1 MLCICYTVTYNY
13 MRIEICRFLFLI
25 FIFFCWFI
33 FFYCFFFFFQAE
45 DGIRDKLVTGVQTCA
60 LPICDAYVIAEIG
73 HNHQGSLKTA
83 KELFQAAAE
92 SGVAA
97 GKLQKRDNRS
107 LYTREAYDRPYDNE
121 NSFGST
127 YGEHREA
134 LEFGK
139 LEYEELQAEAGR
151 LGIAFFS
158 TAFDMKSAD
167 FLAELNTPAYKIAS
181 GDLKN
186 LPLLKHVAKIGKPMI
201 VSTGGGTMEDVQR
214 AYDAIMPINPRLC
227 LLQCT
232 CGYPAE
238 FAELDLRV
246 IATYR
251 EKFPEVVIGYSG
263 HDNGIAMPVAAYML
277 GARIIEKHFTL
288 NRAMKGTDHRFSLE
302 PVGMKKMIRD
312 LQRVRMALGDGRKK
326 VYASEASPV
335 LKMGK
340 KLVAARDLPAGHVL
354 TVADVAIKSPG
365 DGLPPYYL
373 DQIVGQAL
381 SRDIRAD
388 QSLTLELVGRP
399 ATAAAGV

>member
-1 MLCICYTVTYNY
+1 MNRQLIIGD
-13 MRIEICRFLFLI
+13 RIIS
-25 FIFFCWFI
+25 
-33 FFYCFFFFFQAE
+33 
-45 DGIRDKLVTGVQTCA
+45 DDSN
-60 LPICDAYVIAEIG
+60 AYVIAEIG

-92 SGVAA
+92 CGVDA

-107 LYTREAYDRPYDNE
+107 LYTREMYDKPYDNE
-121 NSFGST
+121 NSFGAT

-139 LEYEELQAEAGR
+139 LEYEELQAESGR
-151 LGIAFFS
+151 VGIAFFS
-158 TAFDMKSAD
+158 TAFDFKSAD
-167 FLAELNTPAYKIAS
+167 FLADLNTTAYKIAS

-186 LPLLKHVAKIGKPMI
+186 IPLLKHVAKIGKPMI
-201 VSTGGGTMEDVQR
+201 VSTGGGTMDDVQR

-227 LLQCT
+227 LMQCT

-246 IATYR
+246 ISTYR
-251 EKFPEVVIGYSG
+251 EKFPEIVIGYSG

-326 VYASEASPV
+326 VYASEAGPV

-340 KLVAARDLPAGHVL
+340 KLVAARDLTAGHVL
-354 TVADVAIKSPG
+354 TSADIAIKSPG

-373 DQIVGQAL
+373 DQIIGQAL
-381 SRDIRAD
+381 ARDVRAD
-388 QSLTLELVGRP
+388 QSLTLELVARP
-399 ATAAAGV
+399 TPAAAGV

>member
-1 MLCICYTVTYNY
+1 MAATLKIGAH
-13 MRIEICRFLFLI
+13 EIGDHMPC
-25 FIFFCWFI
+25 
-33 FFYCFFFFFQAE
+33 
-45 DGIRDKLVTGVQTCA
+45 
-60 LPICDAYVIAEIG
+60 YVIAEIG
-73 HNHQGSLKTA
+73 HNHQGSLEKA
-83 KELFQAAAE
+83 RELFREAKL
-92 SGVAA
+92 A
-97 GKLQKRDNRS
+97 GAHAVKLQKRDNRG
-107 LYTREAYDRPYDNE
+107 LYTREAYEKPYENE
-121 NSFGST
+121 NSYGAT

-134 LEFGK
+134 LEFGRS
-139 LEYEELQAEAGR
+139 EYEELQAYSAE
-151 LGIAFFS
+151 LGITFFA
-158 TAFDMKSAD
+158 TAFDFASAD

-186 LPLLKHVAKIGKPMI
+186 IPLLRHVARIGRPMI
-201 VSTGGGTMEDVQR
+201 VSTGGGTMDDVQR
-214 AYDAIMPINPRLC
+214 AYDTVMPINPRLC
-227 LLQCT
+227 LMQCT

-246 IATYR
+246 ISTYR

-263 HDNGIAMPVAAYML
+263 HDNGIAMPLAAYML

-312 LQRVRMALGDGRKK
+312 LQRVRIALGDGRKK
-326 VYASEASPV
+326 VYASEANPV

-354 TVADVAIKSPG
+354 TAGDIAIKSPG

-373 DQIVGQAL
+373 DQVIGQAL
-381 SRDIRAD
+381 SQDVRAD

-399 ATAAAGV
+399 AAATAGV

>member
-1 MLCICYTVTYNY
+1 MNRQLIIGD
-13 MRIEICRFLFLI
+13 RIIS
-25 FIFFCWFI
+25 
-33 FFYCFFFFFQAE
+33 
-45 DGIRDKLVTGVQTCA
+45 DDS
-60 LPICDAYVIAEIG
+60 DAYVIAEIG

-92 SGVAA
+92 CGVAA
-97 GKLQKRDNRS
+97 GKLQKRDNRT
-107 LYTREAYDRPYDNE
+107 LYTREMFDKPYDNE
-121 NSFGST
+121 NSFGAT

-139 LEYEELQAEAGR
+139 QEYEELQAESAR
-151 LGIAFFS
+151 LGIGFFS
-158 TAFDMKSAD
+158 TAFDIRSAD

-186 LPLLKHVAKIGKPMI
+186 IPLLKHVAKIGKPMI
-201 VSTGGGTMEDVQR
+201 VSTGGGTMDDVQR
-214 AYDAIMPINPRLC
+214 AYDTVVPINPRLC
-227 LLQCT
+227 LMQCT

-251 EKFPEVVIGYSG
+251 EKFPEIVIGYSG

-340 KLVAARDLPAGHVL
+340 KLVAARDLPAGHIL
-354 TVADVAIKSPG
+354 GAADVAIKSPG
-365 DGLPPYYL
+365 DGLAPYYL
-373 DQIVGQAL
+373 DQILGQAL
-381 SRDIRAD
+381 TRDVRAD

-399 ATAAAGV
+399 TAATAGV

>member
-1 MLCICYTVTYNY
+1 MN
-13 MRIEICRFLFLI
+13 RQLI
-25 FIFFCWFI
+25 IGDRVI
-33 FFYCFFFFFQAE
+33 S
-45 DGIRDKLVTGVQTCA
+45 DDSS
-60 LPICDAYVIAEIG
+60 AYVIAEIG

-92 SGVAA
+92 CGVDA

-107 LYTREAYDRPYDNE
+107 LYTREMYDKPYDNE
-121 NSFGST
+121 NSFGAT

-139 LEYEELQAEAGR
+139 SEYEELQAESAR
-151 LGIAFFS
+151 LGIGFFS
-158 TAFDMKSAD
+158 TAFDLKSAD
-167 FLAELNTPAYKIAS
+167 FLAALNTPAYKIAS

-186 LPLLKHVAKIGKPMI
+186 IPLLRHVAKIGKPMI

-214 AYDAIMPINPRLC
+214 AYDTVMPINPRLC
-227 LLQCT
+227 LMQCT

-246 IATYR
+246 ISTYR

-263 HDNGIAMPVAAYML
+263 HDNGIAMPLAAYML

-312 LQRVRMALGDGRKK
+312 LQRVRIALGDGRKK
-326 VYASEASPV
+326 VYASEANPV

-340 KLVAARDLPAGHVL
+340 KLVAARDLSAGHVL
-354 TVADVAIKSPG
+354 TAGDIAIKSPG

-373 DQIVGQAL
+373 DQVIGQAL
-381 SRDIRAD
+381 SRDVRAD

-399 ATAAAGV
+399 AAATAAV

>member
-1 MLCICYTVTYNY
+1 
-13 MRIEICRFLFLI
+13 MRQLI
-25 FIFFCWFI
+25 IGDRVI
-33 FFYCFFFFFQAE
+33 S
-45 DGIRDKLVTGVQTCA
+45 DDS
-60 LPICDAYVIAEIG
+60 DAYVIAEIG

-83 KELFQAAAE
+83 KELFQAAAVC
-92 SGVAA
+92 GVDA

-107 LYTREAYDRPYDNE
+107 LYTREMYDKPYDNE
-121 NSFGST
+121 NSFGAT

-139 LEYEELQAEAGR
+139 IEYEELQAESDR

-158 TAFDMKSAD
+158 TAFDFRSAD
-167 FLAELNTPAYKIAS
+167 FLAELNTSAYKIAS

-186 LPLLKHVAKIGKPMI
+186 IPLLRHVARIGKPII
-201 VSTGGGTMEDVQR
+201 VSTGGGTMDDVQR
-214 AYDAIMPINPRLC
+214 AYETIMPINPRLC
-227 LLQCT
+227 LMQCT

-251 EKFPEVVIGYSG
+251 EKFPEIVIGYSG
-263 HDNGIAMPVAAYML
+263 HDNGIAMPLAAYML

-302 PVGMKKMIRD
+302 PVGMNKMIRD

-326 VYASEASPV
+326 VYASEAGPV

-340 KLVAARDLPAGHVL
+340 KLVAARDLSAGHVL
-354 TVADVAIKSPG
+354 TAADIGIKSPG
-365 DGLPPYYL
+365 DGLAPFYL
-373 DQIVGQAL
+373 DQLIGQAL
-381 SRDIRAD
+381 LHDVRVD
-388 QSLTLELVGRP
+388 QTLTLELVGRP
-399 ATAAAGV
+399 ATVVAGV

>member
-1 MLCICYTVTYNY
+1 MNRQLIIGD
-13 MRIEICRFLFLI
+13 RIIS
-25 FIFFCWFI
+25 
-33 FFYCFFFFFQAE
+33 
-45 DGIRDKLVTGVQTCA
+45 DDS
-60 LPICDAYVIAEIG
+60 DAYVIAEIG

-92 SGVAA
+92 CGVDA

-107 LYTREAYDRPYDNE
+107 LYTREMYDKPYDNE
-121 NSFGST
+121 NSFGAT

-139 LEYEELQAEAGR
+139 LEYEELQAESDR
-151 LGIAFFS
+151 LGLAFFS
-158 TAFDMKSAD
+158 TAFDIRSAD

-186 LPLLKHVAKIGKPMI
+186 VPLLRHVAKIGKPMI
-201 VSTGGGTMEDVQR
+201 VSTGGGTFDDVQR
-214 AYDAIMPINPRLC
+214 AYDTVMPINPRLC
-227 LLQCT
+227 LMQCT

-246 IATYR
+246 ITTFR
-251 EKFPEVVIGYSG
+251 EKFPEIVIGYSG
-263 HDNGIAMPVAAYML
+263 HDNGIAMPLAAYML

-354 TVADVAIKSPG
+354 TAADIAIKSPG

-373 DQIVGQAL
+373 DQVIGQAL
-381 SRDIRAD
+381 SRDVRAD

-399 ATAAAGV
+399 AAATAGV

>member
-1 MLCICYTVTYNY
+1 MN
-13 MRIEICRFLFLI
+13 RQLI
-25 FIFFCWFI
+25 IGDRVI
-33 FFYCFFFFFQAE
+33 S
-45 DGIRDKLVTGVQTCA
+45 DDS
-60 LPICDAYVIAEIG
+60 DAYVIAEIG

-92 SGVAA
+92 CGVAA

-107 LYTREAYDRPYDNE
+107 LYTREMFDKPYENE
-121 NSFGST
+121 NSFGAT

-139 LEYEELQAEAGR
+139 SEYEELQAESAR
-151 LGIAFFS
+151 LGIGFFS
-158 TAFDMKSAD
+158 TAFDIRSAD

-186 LPLLKHVAKIGKPMI
+186 VPLLRHVAKIGKPMI

-214 AYDAIMPINPRLC
+214 AFDTVMPINPRLC
-227 LLQCT
+227 LMQCT

-263 HDNGIAMPVAAYML
+263 HDNGIAMPLAAYML

-312 LQRVRMALGDGRKK
+312 LQRVRIALGDGRKK

-354 TVADVAIKSPG
+354 TAADIAIKSPG
-365 DGLPPYYL
+365 DGLQPYYL
-373 DQIVGQAL
+373 DQVVGQVL
-381 SRDIRAD
+381 TREVRVD

-399 ATAAAGV
+399 SAATAAV

>member
-1 MLCICYTVTYNY
+1 
-13 MRIEICRFLFLI
+13 MRQLI
-25 FIFFCWFI
+25 IANRVI
-33 FFYCFFFFFQAE
+33 S
-45 DGIRDKLVTGVQTCA
+45 DDS
-60 LPICDAYVIAEIG
+60 DAYVIAEIG

-92 SGVAA
+92 CGVAA
-97 GKLQKRDNRS
+97 AKLQKRDNRG
-107 LYTREAYDRPYDNE
+107 LYTREMFDKPYDNE
-121 NSFGST
+121 NSFGAT

-139 LEYEELQAEAGR
+139 PEYEELQAESAR
-151 LGIAFFS
+151 LDIGFFS
-158 TAFDMKSAD
+158 TAFDIRSAD

-186 LPLLKHVAKIGKPMI
+186 IPLLRHVAKIGKPMI
-201 VSTGGGTMEDVQR
+201 VSTGGGTMDDVQR
-214 AYDAIMPINPRLC
+214 AYETIMPINPRLC
-227 LLQCT
+227 LMQCT

-340 KLVAARDLPAGHVL
+340 KLVAARDLPSGHVL
-354 TVADVAIKSPG
+354 TAGDIAIKSPG

-373 DQIVGQAL
+373 DQVLGQSL
-381 SRDIRAD
+381 TSDVRVD
-388 QSLTLELVGRP
+388 QSLTLELVGRAAA
-399 ATAAAGV
+399 ATAGV

>member
-1 MLCICYTVTYNY
+1 MNRQLIIGD
-13 MRIEICRFLFLI
+13 RIISD
-25 FIFFCWFI
+25 
-33 FFYCFFFFFQAE
+33 
-45 DGIRDKLVTGVQTCA
+45 DG
-60 LPICDAYVIAEIG
+60 DAYVIAEIG

-92 SGVAA
+92 CGVAA
-97 GKLQKRDNRS
+97 GKLQKRDNRT
-107 LYTREAYDRPYDNE
+107 LYTREMFDKPYDNE
-121 NSFGST
+121 NSFGAT

-139 LEYEELQAEAGR
+139 QEYEELQAESAR
-151 LGIAFFS
+151 LGIGFFS
-158 TAFDMKSAD
+158 TAFDIRSAD

-186 LPLLKHVAKIGKPMI
+186 IPLLKHVAKIGKPMI
-201 VSTGGGTMEDVQR
+201 VSTGGGTMDDVQR
-214 AYDAIMPINPRLC
+214 AYDTVMPINPRLC
-227 LLQCT
+227 LMQCT

-251 EKFPEVVIGYSG
+251 EKFPEIVIGYSG

-312 LQRVRMALGDGRKK
+312 LQRVRLALGDGRKK

-340 KLVAARDLPAGHVL
+340 KLVAARDLPAGHIL
-354 TVADVAIKSPG
+354 GAADVAIKSPG
-365 DGLPPYYL
+365 DGLAPYYL

-381 SRDIRAD
+381 TRDVRAD

-399 ATAAAGV
+399 TAATAGV

>member
-1 MLCICYTVTYNY
+1 
-13 MRIEICRFLFLI
+13 MRQLI
-25 FIFFCWFI
+25 IGNRI
-33 FFYCFFFFFQAE
+33 IS
-45 DGIRDKLVTGVQTCA
+45 DDSN
-60 LPICDAYVIAEIG
+60 AYVIAEIG

-83 KELFQAAAE
+83 KELFQAAADC
-92 SGVAA
+92 GVDA
-97 GKLQKRDNRS
+97 GKLQKRDNRT
-107 LYTREAYDRPYDNE
+107 LYTREMYDKPYDNE
-121 NSFGST
+121 NSFGAT

-139 LEYEELQAEAGR
+139 PEYEELQAESAR
-151 LGIAFFS
+151 LDIGFFS
-158 TAFDMKSAD
+158 TAFDIRSAD

-186 LPLLKHVAKIGKPMI
+186 IPLLRHVAKIGKPMI
-201 VSTGGGTMEDVQR
+201 VSTGGGTMDDVQR
-214 AYDAIMPINPRLC
+214 AYETIMPINPRLC
-227 LLQCT
+227 LMQCT

-263 HDNGIAMPVAAYML
+263 HDNGIAMPVAVYML

-340 KLVAARDLPAGHVL
+340 KLVAARDLPSGHVL
-354 TVADVAIKSPG
+354 TAGDIAIKSPG

-373 DQIVGQAL
+373 DQVLGQSL
-381 SRDIRAD
+381 TRDVRAD
-388 QSLTLELVGRP
+388 QSLTLELVGRAAA
-399 ATAAAGV
+399 ATAGV

>member
-1 MLCICYTVTYNY
+1 MNRQLIIGD
-13 MRIEICRFLFLI
+13 RIIT
-25 FIFFCWFI
+25 
-33 FFYCFFFFFQAE
+33 
-45 DGIRDKLVTGVQTCA
+45 DDS
-60 LPICDAYVIAEIG
+60 DAYVIAEIG

-83 KELFQAAAE
+83 KELFQSAAE
-92 SGVAA
+92 CGVAA

-107 LYTREAYDRPYDNE
+107 LYTREMFDKPYDNE
-121 NSFGST
+121 NSFGAT

-139 LEYEELQAEAGR
+139 PEYEELQTESAR
-151 LGIAFFS
+151 LGMAFFS
-158 TAFDMKSAD
+158 TAFDIKSAD
-167 FLAELNTPAYKIAS
+167 FLADLNTPAYKIAS

-186 LPLLKHVAKIGKPMI
+186 IPLLRHVARIGRPMI
-201 VSTGGGTMEDVQR
+201 VSTGGGTIEDVQR
-214 AYDAIMPINPRLC
+214 AYDTVMPINPRLC
-227 LLQCT
+227 LMQCT

-246 IATYR
+246 ISTYR
-251 EKFPEVVIGYSG
+251 EKFPEIVIGYSG

-354 TVADVAIKSPG
+354 TAADIAIKSPG
-365 DGLPPYYL
+365 DGLAPYYL
-373 DQIVGQAL
+373 DQVIGQAI
-381 SRDIRAD
+381 SRDVRAD
-388 QSLTLELVGRP
+388 QSLTLEIVGRP
-399 ATAAAGV
+399 TTATAGV